1 MKNIVISATAGV
13 VLFFFSGCASLQES
27 ARGFLG
33 TSVKEVEQSRN
44 KSVKLVIPGDY
55 NTVYESVLSELKKE
69 GRYIYRQ
76 DKTKHLIAFYMSN
89 ENTTVAGV
97 FLNDQ
102 GTGKTEIEIASPSSY
117 ARNMLAESL
126 SVLVPPPP
134 APVIQAPEMPAV
146 QEENKPEQINTPD
159 EPKTSN

>member
-1 MKNIVISATAGV
+1 MKNIVISATAV
-13 VLFFFSGCASLQES
+13 VSFIIFSGCASLQES
-27 ARGFLG
+27 ARGVLG

-55 NTVYESVLSELKKE
+55 NTAYESVLSELKKE
-69 GRYIYRQ
+69 GRYIYRR
-76 DKTKHLIAFYMSN
+76 DRKEHLIAFYMSN

-97 FLNDQ
+97 FLNDL

-117 ARNMLAESL
+117 ARNLLAESL
-126 SVLVPPPP
+126 SVLVPPPE
-134 APVIQAPEMPAV
+134 APVIQPPETPAV

-159 EPKTSN
+159 ESKPSN